1 MGIRFDN
8 VERLE
13 QKADFLASRYAVL
26 KDRIQN
32 QFTGEKQESELQKL
46 EQIYAQAKE
55 EMADSYADNIGGFYE
70 GLGQS
75 GTADEMRNSVFSV
88 IDGKA
93 DAYLSYLGQ
102 NDIYSEITAS
112 EKQWLKQDDAYMASQ
127 LRKHVSEDSAQF
139 QADPVQAPYS
149 EKDLVYAGM
158 YAKALSS
165 QLQRPDWNVEKS
177 DSALGSYLAEQYKAL
192 ESDIEKSGIS
202 DKLSDIL
209 KKSFEPFAEKFMDSL
224 DSLIDDKREQAAV
237 CPWMSGLIRTEYID
251 RNAVYRS
258 FGMAVEQ

>member
-1 MGIRFDN
+1 
-8 VERLE
+8 
-13 QKADFLASRYAVL
+13 
-26 KDRIQN
+26 
-32 QFTGEKQESELQKL
+32 
-46 EQIYAQAKE
+46 
-55 EMADSYADNIGGFYE
+55 MADSYADNIGGFYE

-102 NDIYSEITAS
+102 NDIYSEITAF

-177 DSALGSYLAEQYKAL
+177 DSALGSYLAEQ
-192 ESDIEKSGIS
+192 
-202 DKLSDIL
+202 
-209 KKSFEPFAEKFMDSL
+209 
-224 DSLIDDKREQAAV
+224 
-237 CPWMSGLIRTEYID
+237 
-251 RNAVYRS
+251 
-258 FGMAVEQ
+258 